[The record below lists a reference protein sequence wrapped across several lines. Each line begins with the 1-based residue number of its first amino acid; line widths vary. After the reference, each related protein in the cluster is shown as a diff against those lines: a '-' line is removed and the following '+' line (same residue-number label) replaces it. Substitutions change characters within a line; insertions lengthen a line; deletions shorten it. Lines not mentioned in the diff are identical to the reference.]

1 MTTWDPH
8 MTHSSFIPKAYPGT
22 ELEVLVF
29 IKIPAYRSSTVMCGE
44 VGPMLSL
51 LSSPGPQSSVA
62 AGSARADRAEEPSR
76 YSEGAEPHL
85 RFGSRG

>member
-1 MTTWDPH
+1 
-8 MTHSSFIPKAYPGT
+8 
-22 ELEVLVF
+22 
-29 IKIPAYRSSTVMCGE
+29 
-44 VGPMLSL
+44 MLSL